1 MQGRTVSFGDFWVGY
16 IGPTD
21 AQTAHSHFAIQLAIG
36 LDRDIAI
43 DVQDQAFTGR
53 GVIVGLEVEHR
64 TMGSDDHWACLYIHP
79 DAPLGR
85 ALTARL
91 AGRPAL
97 LADGAI
103 LDCFKAAA
111 SLDEFVTSLSAML
124 TNPEVL
130 DTRLHN
136 ALDLLR
142 QDRSGPGAVARA
154 ARAVGLSDSR
164 LRYFASTQMGPPLS
178 QWIILRKLERASR
191 AMACGADLTDAA
203 ADGGFSDQ
211 AHLSR
216 MMRRMVGMTPGAAA
230 VFLRKT
236 GDSFKIGSR

>member
-1 MQGRTVSFGDFWVGY
+1 MQGRTISFGDFWVAY
-16 IGPTD
+16 IGPAD
-21 AQTAHSHFAIQLAIG
+21 VQTAHSHVAIQLAIG
-36 LDRDIAI
+36 LERDIVIELA
-43 DVQDQAFTGR
+43 DQTFRGR
-53 GVIVGLEVEHR
+53 GVIVGVEVEHR
-64 TMGSDDHWACLYIHP
+64 AIGSDGYWACLYIHP

-91 AGRPAL
+91 AGRQAL
-97 LADGAI
+97 LAHADI
-103 LDCFKAAA
+103 LDCFQAAS
-111 SLDEFVTSLSAML
+111 SLDEFVQSLSAML

-136 ALDLLR
+136 ALVLLR
-142 QDRSGPGAVARA
+142 KDRSGPGAVARA

-230 VFLRKT
+230 VFLRET
-236 GDSFKIGSR
+236 SDSFKIEPH

>member
-16 IGPTD
+16 IGPVD
-21 AQTAHSHFAIQLAIG
+21 AQTAHSHVAIQLAIG
-36 LDRDIAI
+36 LDRDIVI
-43 DVQDQAFTGR
+43 DVAEHAYTGR
-53 GVIVGLEVEHR
+53 GVIVGLEVEHKA
-64 TMGSDDHWACLYIHP
+64 MGDDGHWACLYIHP

-91 AGRPAL
+91 AGRRAA
-97 LADGAI
+97 LADADI
-103 LDCFKAAA
+103 LDCFRAAA
-111 SLDEFVTSLSAML
+111 GLDEFVESLSAML

-130 DTRLHN
+130 DTRLHD

-191 AMACGADLTDAA
+191 AMACGAGLTDAA

-230 VFLRKT
+230 VFLRET
-236 GDSFKIGSR
+236 SDSFKIESR